1 MYDEKTIF
9 LFAWFFFMA
18 TRGRPAKSFDDNELS
33 RIISFAERRQFR
45 TKAQQQLCDAENSRI
60 ITRHHVAADSELLAL
75 IKTVS
80 RQRIA
85 YRKNIELYKIIQ
97 HKATTTV
104 PLTHL
109 EKEILGYDLTDRDG
123 FFNCHKALTTYAK
136 LEKIAKSEIER
147 AESMKRQEA
156 IKNTQEQQTD
166 GQRKRKENERRKYF
180 LGGVVLKYSQFL
192 KDNYLFGPN
201 DSEEAILH
209 HLLEDFIVCNYLS
222 DVTSGNEEKA
232 SNVRKSIK
240 NIRSELIEKIKNIA
254 EDIENDK
261 RR

>member
-1 MYDEKTIF
+1 MWVF
-9 LFAWFFFMA
+9 LMA
-18 TRGRPAKSFDDNELS
+18 IRGRPAKVVTIQQFNKILGFLS
-33 RIISFAERRQFR
+33 GLKFK
-45 TKAQQQLCDAENSRI
+45 TKAQEKFWEIDQKKAIDFTDLDTDAE
-60 ITRHHVAADSELLAL
+60 LMKLF
-75 IKTVS
+75 KTVD
-80 RQRIA
+80 RQR
-85 YRKNIELYKIIQ
+85 NVHEQNVELYKIIQ

-166 GQRKRKENERRKYF
+166 GQRKRKENERTKYF

-222 DVTSGNEEKA
+222 DVTNGNEEKA
-232 SNVRKSIK
+232 SNVRKTVK
-240 NIRSELIEKIKNIA
+240 NNHLELIEKIKNIA
-254 EDIENDK
+254 KDIENDK
-261 RR
+261 RG